1 MLSSALGPCFLCRR
15 RGPPSFNYVAIRAWL
30 LLKHEMDINVTSKDF
45 SARVVRRHVDLRIGL
60 F

>member
-1 MLSSALGPCFLCRR
+1 MLQAFFVSPAL
-15 RGPPSFNYVAIRAWL
+15 NYVAIRAWL

-45 SARVVRRHVDLRIGL
+45 SAWVDRRHVEELD